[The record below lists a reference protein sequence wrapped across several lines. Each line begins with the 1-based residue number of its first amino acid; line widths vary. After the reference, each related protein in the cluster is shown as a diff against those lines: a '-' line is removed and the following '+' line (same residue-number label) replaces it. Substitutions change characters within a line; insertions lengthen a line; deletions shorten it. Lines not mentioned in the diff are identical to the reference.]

1 MGSEEDKKL
10 TKKQLKAQQFRKSK
24 EEKSQENEIKP
35 EQVQDGKRPSSEAG
49 KDGEE
54 PVKKKRKTRRG
65 RGGKGKNGKKGNRF
79 IVFVGSLPRDITAA
93 ELQSHFKNS
102 SPDQIRLRAD
112 KGIAFLEFDADKD
125 RTGIQRRMDIALLQ
139 HGTLL
144 KEKKINVEL
153 TVGGGGNSQD
163 RLEKLKNKNIK
174 LDEER
179 KERLTK
185 MITDGNQK
193 KIAKTTAAA
202 AAATTPMATTGSEKP
217 VPAGIHP
224 DRARLL
230 K

>member
-24 EEKSQENEIKP
+24 EEKDQEKEVKQEQ
-35 EQVQDGKRPSSEAG
+35 EQVSDGKRPNGEVG
-49 KDGEE
+49 NEGEE

-79 IVFVGSLPRDITAA
+79 IVFVGSLPRDITVA
-93 ELQSHFKNS
+93 ELQGHFKNS

-125 RTGIQRRMDIALLQ
+125 RSGIQRRMDIALLQ

-153 TVGGGGNSQD
+153 TVGGGGNSED

-185 MITDGNQK
+185 MITDDNEK
-193 KIAKTTAAA
+193 KKAKITAS
-202 AAATTPMATTGSEKP
+202 ATPTATTGSDKP

>member
-10 TKKQLKAQQFRKSK
+10 TKKQLKTQQFRKSK
-24 EEKSQENEIKP
+24 EEKDQEKDVKKEQAP
-35 EQVQDGKRPSSEAG
+35 EGKRPNSAAG
-49 KDGEE
+49 NDGEE

-79 IVFVGSLPRDITAA
+79 IVFVGSLPRDITAV
-93 ELQSHFKNS
+93 ELQNHFKNS

-153 TVGGGGNSQD
+153 TVGGGGNSQE

-185 MITDGNQK
+185 MINDGNQK
-193 KIAKTTAAA
+193 KIAKTTATAA
-202 AAATTPMATTGSEKP
+202 QTSGTDNKP

-224 DRARLL
+224 DRAKLL